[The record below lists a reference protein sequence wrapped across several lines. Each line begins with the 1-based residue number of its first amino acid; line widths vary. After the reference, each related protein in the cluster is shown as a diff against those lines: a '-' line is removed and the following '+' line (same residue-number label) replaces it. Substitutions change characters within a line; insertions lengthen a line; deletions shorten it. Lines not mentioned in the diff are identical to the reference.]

1 MAEKRTTS
9 GTTKKTA
16 AKTTATSRKAPAK
29 GSAAATKARP
39 AANVTAEQRWRMI
52 ADAAFYR
59 AERRGFSPGGEVN
72 DWLEAEAEIEA
83 LLAKPKSSNSKRSH

>member
-9 GTTKKTA
+9 GTTKKAAGKTA
-16 AKTTATSRKAPAK
+16 ATPRKTPAK
-29 GSAAATKARP
+29 SSTAATRTRP
-39 AANVTAEQRWRMI
+39 AAAVTAEQRWRMI